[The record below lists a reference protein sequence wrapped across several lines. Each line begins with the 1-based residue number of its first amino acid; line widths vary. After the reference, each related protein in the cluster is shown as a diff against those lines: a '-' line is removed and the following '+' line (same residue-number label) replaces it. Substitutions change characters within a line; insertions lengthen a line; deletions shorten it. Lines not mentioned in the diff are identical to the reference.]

1 MCGNAPG
8 ILGFVKTRLL
18 ETDRE
23 GAHRNARIFL
33 VERADRR
40 AVDAAGEESADR
52 DVGHRLAGNGRGE
65 GALELLQRLS
75 FIVDRLFEPG
85 ADHVAVRPVRLETDA
100 AGPAFPR
107 RLAERGCG
115 GIHVDGEDARRWQL
129 EHALVDRQRR
139 WNVGPR
145 RKQPKRPAGYPPVQ
159 AWMHSKRLQL
169 RAEHEVSAGP
179 AVVKRLLAEAVADQA
194 DGTLAPGPQ
203 S

>member
-40 AVDAAGEESADR
+40 AVDAAGEEGADR
-52 DVGHRLAGNGRGE
+52 DVSHRLAANSRGE

-100 AGPAFPR
+100 ADPAFPW
-107 RLAERGCG
+107 RLAERRRWALGL
-115 GIHVDGEDARRWQL
+115 DGEGGRRRELENALRGRKARR
-129 EHALVDRQRR
+129 DG
-139 WNVGPR
+139 GPR
-145 RKQPKRPAGYPPVQ
+145 GR
-159 AWMHSKRLQL
+159 
-169 RAEHEVSAGP
+169 
-179 AVVKRLLAEAVADQA
+179 
-194 DGTLAPGPQ
+194 
-203 S
+203 